1 MFFVIITCLKNG
13 AFSIIVRLGWEPKWT
28 DWYPS
33 CHWEGGDENNVG
45 KVSIKTHNLKWCQQ
59 IKISVELNQAEHGGG
74 LHPSRH
80 LHQLD
85 GRRGLENCGQ
95 PYQSHTGQLTPNQNK
110 NQQISSF
117 LTLDLK
123 FSRFTT
129 AQVDRPTLSHGV
141 NFSPLASNPLSK
153 F

>member
-1 MFFVIITCLKNG
+1 M
-13 AFSIIVRLGWEPKWT
+13 
-28 DWYPS
+28 
-33 CHWEGGDENNVG
+33 
-45 KVSIKTHNLKWCQQ
+45 
-59 IKISVELNQAEHGGG
+59 KISVELNQAGHGGG

-85 GRRGLENCGQ
+85 GRRGLENRSQ

-110 NQQISSF
+110 NQQI
-117 LTLDLK
+117 LK